1 MLESSTGS
9 NQIDSSSD
17 YAGHNPAPSQTTNLS
32 ELRNLYRPK
41 IFESQPKSQITA
53 AAVTDRQ
60 ACVQRGRL
68 AFAESPRPRPLASDP
83 R

>member
-17 YAGHNPAPSQTTNLS
+17 YSGLKSAPSQTTNLS
-32 ELRNLYRPK
+32 ESRNLYRPK
-41 IFESQPKSQITA
+41 IFESPPKSEITA
-53 AAVTDRQ
+53 AVTARQ
-60 ACVQRGRL
+60 ACVQRGLL
-68 AFAESPRPRPLASDP
+68 AFAESLRLRPLASDS